1 MTKAGKADEGNDH
14 NGHDSD
20 VEAFCSV
27 SKCRG
32 DSEFIDG
39 DIGWCLD
46 LVDLLFRTAPVDI
59 GKAGEKPSRTILR
72 PIAVNRAL
80 AVPTIKYRHHEPLL
94 RAL

>member
-27 SKCRG
+27 SQCRG

-39 DIGWCLD
+39 GIG
-46 LVDLLFRTAPVDI
+46 
-59 GKAGEKPSRTILR
+59 
-72 PIAVNRAL
+72 
-80 AVPTIKYRHHEPLL
+80 
-94 RAL
+94 